1 MKTSVEINGYVIS
14 IEETDGVISVNA
26 TKDEE
31 VVEEFTIE
39 IEEGDND
46 SEGSDDDV
54 RSFGD
59 YDEEDDFEGEDDDEF
74 EGGQEEMEDDLEGS
88 EDDDEDEDEEREE
101 NETPALESFQSF
113 INKKRK

>member
-59 YDEEDDFEGEDDDEF
+59 YDEEDDFEGEDDDDEF

-88 EDDDEDEDEEREE
+88 DDDDDDEREE
-101 NETPALESFQSF
+101 NEAPALESFQSF